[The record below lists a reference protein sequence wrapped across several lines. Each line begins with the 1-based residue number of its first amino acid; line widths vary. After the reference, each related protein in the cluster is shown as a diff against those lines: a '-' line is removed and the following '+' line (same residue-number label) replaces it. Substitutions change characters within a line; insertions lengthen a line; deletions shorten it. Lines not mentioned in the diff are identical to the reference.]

1 MDLIEIVNVTKK
13 FDNFTAVNNVNLK
26 IKKGEFLGLLGPNGA
41 GKTTIIKMLT
51 GLLKPTEGE
60 IYIDGRKMSRN
71 NVEIQQFIVSIHNL
85 DKTSMKTWSL
95 QQTFGSTKT
104 VQHKIKE
111 LLEFMELEEYKNRQV
126 FKLSGGMQG

>member
-71 NVEIQQFIVSIHNL
+71 NVEIKKRIGIVPQYTNL
-85 DKTSMKTWSL
+85 DKELTVYENLVFAAKL
-95 QQTFGSTKT
+95 LGSTKT
-104 VQHKIKE
+104 VQHK
-111 LLEFMELEEYKNRQV
+111 N
-126 FKLSGGMQG
+126 